1 MGNYKH
7 IEESFSRYII
17 GNYQSAAEI
26 GVGRN
31 FTVAESIARA
41 GVAVRTTD
49 IFPQLPPAG
58 VPFFRDDVCTPD
70 LTRYHGTELIYA
82 VRPGI
87 EMVPCIIALA
97 RSVNA
102 DCIIYHLGNEIYER
116 GGHIIDCGVVL
127 HQYFRRKE
135 TKSDERKT

>member
-1 MGNYKH
+1 MGSYKH
-7 IEESFSRYII
+7 IEERFSRYII
-17 GNYQSAAEI
+17 GNYVSATEI

-31 FTVAESIARA
+31 FTVAEALRRG
-41 GVAVRTTD
+41 GVTVKTTD
-49 IFPQLPPAG
+49 VFVQQPPG
-58 VPFFRDDVCTPD
+58 GIPFFRDDVCAPD
-70 LTRYHGTELIYA
+70 LACYRGTALIYA

-116 GGHIIDCGVVL
+116 GGRIIDCGVVL
-127 HQYFRRKE
+127 HQYHTRI
-135 TKSDERKT
+135 

>member
-7 IEESFSRYII
+7 IEERFSRYII
-17 GNYQSAAEI
+17 GNYHSAAEI

-31 FTVAESIARA
+31 FTVAELVARA

-49 IFPQLPPAG
+49 VFPQQPPETI
-58 VPFFRDDVCTPD
+58 PFLRDDVCAPD
-70 LTRYHGTELIYA
+70 TAWYRGTELIYA

-116 GGHIIDCGVVL
+116 GGRIIDCGVVL
-127 HQYFRRKE
+127 HQYHTRV
-135 TKSDERKT
+135 

>member
-7 IEESFSRYII
+7 IEEHFSRFII
-17 GNYQSAAEI
+17 EHYRSATEV

-31 FTVAESIARA
+31 FTVAESLAKA

-49 IFPQLPPAG
+49 IFPQEPPEGIA
-58 VPFFRDDVCTPD
+58 FLRDDVCAPD
-70 LTRYHGTELIYA
+70 TAWYRGSELIYA

-87 EMVPCIIALA
+87 EMMPCIIALA

-102 DCIIYHLGNEIYER
+102 DCVIYHLGNEIYER
-116 GGHIIDCGVVL
+116 GGRIIDCGVVL
-127 HQYFRRKE
+127 HQYYSRR
-135 TKSDERKT
+135 

>member
-7 IEESFSRYII
+7 IEECFSRYIVE
-17 GNYQSAAEI
+17 NYLSATEI

-31 FTVAESIARA
+31 FTVAELLACS

-49 IFPQLPPAG
+49 IFSQQPPVG
-58 VPFFRDDVCTPD
+58 ISFLRDDVCTPD
-70 LTRYHGTELIYA
+70 TAWYRGTELIYA

-97 RSVNA
+97 QSVNA

-127 HQYFRRKE
+127 HQYYTRR
-135 TKSDERKT
+135 

>member
-1 MGNYKH
+1 MGSYKH
-7 IEESFSRYII
+7 IEERFSRYII
-17 GNYQSAAEI
+17 RKYSFATEI

-31 FTVAESIARA
+31 FTVAECIARA

-49 IFPQLPPAG
+49 ISPQQPPAG
-58 VPFFRDDVCTPD
+58 IPFFRDDVCTPD
-70 LTRYHGTELIYA
+70 LARYRATELIYA

-97 RSVNA
+97 ESVNA

-116 GGHIIDCGVVL
+116 GGRIIDCGVVL
-127 HQYFRRKE
+127 HQYYTR
-135 TKSDERKT
+135 T